1 MGYILP
7 MDDFQTAQYIRRSL
21 SNNEHY
27 SYIHNV
33 HGIKKES
40 CFSRGQEKRTKRS
53 DLKHWERKKS
63 QFSHSKMST
72 KKIYNALHTSS
83 YDKSMANVTGK
94 GLNYN
99 FYV

>member
-7 MDDFQTAQYIRRSL
+7 MDDFQATQYIRRSL
-21 SNNEHY
+21 SNSEHY

-40 CFSRGQEKRTKRS
+40 RFGRGQEERTKRS
-53 DLKHWERKKS
+53 DLMHWERKKS
-63 QFSHSKMST
+63 V
-72 KKIYNALHTSS
+72 YNALHTSS
-83 YDKSMANVTGK
+83 YDKGMANVTGK
-94 GLNYN
+94 GLIYN

>member
-7 MDDFQTAQYIRRSL
+7 MDDFQASQYIRRSL
-21 SNNEHY
+21 STSEPY

-40 CFSRGQEKRTKRS
+40 RFGRRQEKRTKHS
-53 DLKHWERKKS
+53 DLKYWERKNS
-63 QFSHSKMST
+63 V
-72 KKIYNALHTSS
+72 YNALHTSS
-83 YDKSMANVTGK
+83 YDKGMANVTGK